1 MANTPGASWTSR
13 IRKALARSRESLSV
27 PLDKVLSKQRIDEEV
42 WEELEELLV
51 TADTGMD
58 TALAVIKETRRRAL
72 RQGIREASKL
82 RPLLAELIAEIFKAA
97 AENVKLK
104 TQEKKTL
111 EVYILIGVNGSGKT
125 TTAGKLAARFSRER
139 SVVSVVIA
147 AADTFRA
154 AAIEQLSVWAKRA
167 GADLVKHQRGGD
179 SAAVVF
185 DAIKAANARGA
196 DVLIVDTAGRLHTKE
211 PLMKELEKVKCVV
224 GHEAKGAL
232 VRTLLVIDATTGQ
245 NGLNQAQAFT
255 EGVGVDGLI
264 LTKVDGTAKGGIV
277 IGITRTLG
285 VPVLFAGTGEGLD
298 DLADFDPDEF
308 ARALVGVE

>member
-1 MANTPGASWTSR
+1 MANTPGVSWTSR
-13 IRKALARSRESLSV
+13 IKKALARSRESLSA
-27 PLDKVLSKQRIDEEV
+27 PLDNVLSKRKLSEEV

-51 TADTGMD
+51 AADTGMD
-58 TALAVIKETRRRAL
+58 TALAVITDTRRRAL
-72 RQGIREASKL
+72 RQGIRDASEL
-82 RPLLAELIAEIFKAA
+82 RPIIAESIAEIFKAA
-97 AENVKLK
+97 AENIE
-104 TQEKKTL
+104 QETHEEKSL

-125 TTAGKLAARFSRER
+125 TTAGKLAARYSAGR
-139 SVVSVVIA
+139 SVVIA

-154 AAIEQLSVWAKRA
+154 AAIEQLSFWAKRA

-185 DAIKAANARGA
+185 DAIKAAKTRGA

-211 PLMKELEKVKCVV
+211 PLMKELEKIRSVV
-224 GHEAKGAL
+224 GREAKGAL

-255 EGVGVDGLI
+255 KGVGVDGLI

-277 IGITRTLG
+277 IGITKALG
-285 VPVLFAGTGEGLD
+285 VPVLFAGTGEGPD

-308 ARALVGVE
+308 AKALVGAA

>member
-1 MANTPGASWTSR
+1 LSR
-13 IRKALARSRESLSV
+13 RRLG
-27 PLDKVLSKQRIDEEV
+27 EEV

-51 TADTGMD
+51 AADTGMD
-58 TALAVIKETRRRAL
+58 TALAVITDTRRRASK
-72 RQGIREASKL
+72 QGIKDVSEL
-82 RPLLAELIAEIFKAA
+82 RPIIAESIAGIFKEAV
-97 AENVKLK
+97 ENIEQE
-104 TQEKKTL
+104 THEKKTL

-125 TTAGKLAARFSRER
+125 TTAGKLAARFSKER
-139 SVVSVVIA
+139 NVVIA

-154 AAIEQLSVWAKRA
+154 AAIEQLSVWADRA
-167 GADLVKHQRGGD
+167 GADMVKHQRGGD

-185 DAIKAANARGA
+185 DAIKAANARKA

-211 PLMKELEKVKCVV
+211 PLMKELEKVKGVV
-224 GHEAKGAL
+224 GREAKGAL
-232 VRTLLVIDATTGQ
+232 VKTLLVIDSTTGQ

-264 LTKVDGTAKGGIV
+264 LTKLDGTAKGGIV

-285 VPVLFAGTGEGLD
+285 VPVLFAGTGEGPD

-308 ARALVGVE
+308 ARALVGTV